1 MVRAGVDNLYR
12 SPVPVFII
20 TLTMAK
26 LSILASASPIIEKFR
41 STACLVLRS
50 IKYISKVIP
59 LVKSFML
66 PMASRISWSND
77 GISLSDMNQA
87 FFHERKITGLD
98 GPAGNKIN
106 FLFEQ
111 VL

>member
-1 MVRAGVDNLYR
+1 MFLKSFTSRQSTEECSSLKD
-12 SPVPVFII
+12 
-20 TLTMAK
+20 
-26 LSILASASPIIEKFR
+26 LSILATASPIIEKFR

-50 IKYISKVIP
+50 AKYISKEIP

-77 GISLSDMNQA
+77 GISRSDMNQA

-98 GPAGNKIN
+98 SPAGNKID
-106 FLFEQ
+106 FLFE
-111 VL
+111 

>member
-1 MVRAGVDNLYR
+1 MKFLK
-12 SPVPVFII
+12 S
-20 TLTMAK
+20 LTSRQSIEGCLSLK
-26 LSILASASPIIEKFR
+26 DLSILATASPIIEKFG

-50 IKYISKVIP
+50 TKYVSKVIP

-87 FFHERKITGLD
+87 FFYERKITGLD
-98 GPAGNKIN
+98 SPARNKID
-106 FLFEQ
+106 FLFEK

>member
-1 MVRAGVDNLYR
+1 MMFRKSFTSRQSTEGY
-12 SPVPVFII
+12 
-20 TLTMAK
+20 
-26 LSILASASPIIEKFR
+26 LSLKDLLILATASPIIEKFR

-50 IKYISKVIP
+50 TKYISNVIP
-59 LVKSFML
+59 FVKSFML

-98 GPAGNKIN
+98 SSAGNKID
-106 FLFEQ
+106 FLFEK

>member
-1 MVRAGVDNLYR
+1 MLKCHKA
-12 SPVPVFII
+12 I
-20 TLTMAK
+20 K
-26 LSILASASPIIEKFR
+26 LDLLILSVLLAAVGATAIIEKLR
-41 STACLVLRS
+41 STACLVLRAP
-50 IKYISKVIP
+50 KYILKVIP
-59 LVKSFML
+59 LVKSFTL

-98 GPAGNKIN
+98 SAAGNKID
-106 FLFEQ
+106 FLFEK